1 MFYKREGERRVLDRL
16 IEMILERSFQIR
28 DHPPFKL
35 TSGKL
40 SKYYI
45 NCKTVTLSPEGKHLI
60 GNIFFDKIHEIHN
73 VRIDAVGGLIT
84 GACPIVDAISMV
96 SYEKGRPI
104 KAFYVR
110 EERKGHGTGRKV
122 EGDIHKGDRVIIV
135 DDVITTGRSTIKAI
149 EDAKEENLEVLGAIV
164 LVDREEGGREEIE
177 KHAPY
182 CRSIVKM
189 SCLKQKS

>member
-60 GNIFFDKIHEIHN
+60 GNIFFDKIHEI
-73 VRIDAVGGLIT
+73 
-84 GACPIVDAISMV
+84 V